1 MILTGE
7 RWSSHV
13 HISIATTS
21 VLLIISDQLIGM
33 PKTHIFA
40 LLAFLAFMDPV
51 NAMSGPVDTRLYAR
65 N

>member
-51 NAMSGPVDTRLYAR
+51 NAMSAR
-65 N
+65 